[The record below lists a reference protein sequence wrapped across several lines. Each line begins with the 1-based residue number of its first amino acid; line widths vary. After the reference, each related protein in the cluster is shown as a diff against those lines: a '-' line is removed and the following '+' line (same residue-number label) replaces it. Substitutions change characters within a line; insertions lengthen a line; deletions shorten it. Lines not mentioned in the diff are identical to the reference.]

1 MSAAS
6 AVGGNAVST
15 LEGVAKKS
23 NGFSD
28 ISSEDFVKILVTELT
43 QQDPLSPNDTQAVLE
58 QLSSLRNIESQ
69 VDLQDKLEAL
79 VSQNQVAQ
87 ASGMIGKVVEGLD
100 GNDQKVGGQVV
111 SVRVVDG
118 AAVLELDTGKTLP
131 MNRVTTITGTSAA
144 NAAAL
149 VAPLA
154 A

>member
-1 MSAAS
+1 MSPTS